1 MSYVKCIN
9 NEGYEVS
16 LRKGKIYRQS
26 FSEPALSP
34 TMIRVIDETYG
45 EPGSEIGYLYAAD
58 RFEPVELP
66 LDNGHPDDSLTI
78 HLPAALKGIL
88 YAESIVAQKSMSA
101 LVREWLEDRLDL
113 PHSSVQSSHRA

>member
-16 LRKGKIYRQS
+16 LHKGKIYRQS

-34 TMIRVIDETYG
+34 TMIRVIDEPYG

-58 RFEPVELP
+58 RFESVELP
-66 LDNGHPDDSLTI
+66 LDNEYPDDSLTI
-78 HLPAALKGIL
+78 HLPAARKGIL
-88 YAESIVAQKSMSA
+88 YAESLMAQKSMSA
-101 LVREWLEDRLDL
+101 LVREWIEERLGL
-113 PHSSVQSSHRA
+113 PES

>member
-16 LRKGKIYRQS
+16 LRKGKIYRRS
-26 FSEPALSP
+26 FQEPALSP

-58 RFEPVELP
+58 RFEMVEPPV
-66 LDNGHPDDSLTI
+66 DSLTI
-78 HLPAALKGIL
+78 HLPADLKGIL

-101 LVREWLEDRLDL
+101 LVRQWIEERLDL
-113 PHSSVQSSHRA
+113 PEPAVQ